1 MIGKLKSL
9 GLAAL
14 LVAATLACQGSA
26 NAQQAS
32 AVGFLK
38 CDVAGSVSFV
48 FGSTRTLRCTFTPA
62 AGPVE
67 FYDGSIQKFG
77 IDIGFVQGGVIL
89 WQVLA
94 PVVPSKAGALA
105 GSYLGAT
112 ADVTVIAGL
121 GANALI
127 SSNKIMLN
135 PLSVSGSQG
144 LNIAAG
150 IGAIELRFS
159 GIYKR

>member
-1 MIGKLKSL
+1 MLSRFLKIAM
-9 GLAAL
+9 AAML
-14 LVAATLACQGSA
+14 MVAMSAGA

-38 CDVAGSVSFV
+38 CDVSSGVSFI
-48 FGSTRTLRCTFTPA
+48 FGSTRNLRCTYTPT

-67 FYDGSIQKFG
+67 FYEGRIQKFG
-77 IDIGFVQGGVIL
+77 LDVGFVQGGVIL

-94 PVVPSKAGALA
+94 PVVPNKPGALS
-105 GSYLGAT
+105 GNYIGAT
-112 ADVTVIAGL
+112 ADLTVVAGL
-121 GANALI
+121 GANVLI

-150 IGAIELRFS
+150 IGAIDLKFA
-159 GIYKR
+159 GVYKR

>member
-1 MIGKLKSL
+1 MMKRILSI
-9 GLAAL
+9 
-14 LVAATLACQGSA
+14 VAAMIVAMAAGTAA

-38 CDVAGSVSFV
+38 CDVSGGVSFV
-48 FGSTRTLRCTFTPA
+48 FGSTRRLRCTFTPT

-67 FYDGSIQKFG
+67 FYEGTIQKFG
-77 IDIGFVQGGVIL
+77 LDVGFVQGGVIL

-94 PVVPSKAGALA
+94 PVVPNRPGALS
-105 GSYLGAT
+105 GNYIGAT
-112 ADVTVIAGL
+112 ADVAVVAGI

-127 SSNKIMLN
+127 SGNKIMLN

-150 IGAIELRFS
+150 IGAIDLKFA
-159 GIYKR
+159 GVYKR